1 MYISAKIILIVIL
14 IFTIIMTSCY
24 SVKDEIKLIP
34 DNKENFT
41 EPDQSE
47 IIKEAKE
54 VLDNHQYDEYINNDV
69 LNSNINRMFKYL
81 KPDERINL
89 SKRRL
94 DEKLKNELEKSLNNL
109 LAESTTIDNNKLIHI
124 NSGYMPSFEKN
135 DGKIKIQKSDS
146 DSNQFLKSDGTYGT
160 TDEAIEFEITSINNV
175 SDFNKNLDKDFT
187 SNKKNPADTILF
199 PHRIVKHQ
207 SDAND
212 GSKLCL
218 SRSNNELKIEKC
230 NGSSYQKFY

>member
-1 MYISAKIILIVIL
+1 
-14 IFTIIMTSCY
+14 MTSCY

-34 DNKENFT
+34 DNKEHFDKT
-41 EPDQSE
+41 EQFNSPNQSE
-47 IIKEAKE
+47 IIEEAKE

-109 LAESTTIDNNKLIHI
+109 LAESKIYNNKLIHV
-124 NSGYMPSFEKN
+124 NSGYMPSFQENPN
-135 DGKIKIQKSDS
+135 DNNKIKIKSDP
-146 DSNQFLKSDGTYGT
+146 DSNKFLKSDGEYGT
-160 TDEAIEFEITSINNV
+160 SDEAIEFEITSINNV
-175 SDFNKNLDKDFT
+175 SDFNKNLDKDFS
-187 SNKKNPADTILF
+187 SNEKNAADTILF

-207 SDAND
+207 PEDNNESNNE
-212 GSKLCL
+212 SKLCL
-218 SRSNNELKIEKC
+218 SRSNNVLKIEKC